1 MNIANDNSKKE
12 PLIVTFP
19 HFNMDLL
26 IPQFMAEQDIALNSR
41 TTYLN
46 ALAQF
51 LRWCKDQK
59 LTHPEQQNV
68 IAYKF
73 WLDSKQLSAYT
84 KAVYIVV
91 IRRFFLWA
99 YDGEYYENIARK
111 VKGIKRYCKSHQ
123 KESLPIDALKKLLAS
138 IDRSDL
144 CGKRDF
150 ALINI
155 LARTGLR
162 LKEISSALLEDMGE
176 QRGETLLWV
185 HGKGRSS
192 KDEFVLLTPQ
202 ALSSLHEYLRARVI
216 KSEKEPLIASLS
228 DRNYGKKISIYSLS
242 RIIKDRLR
250 AAGFD
255 SKRITAHSLRH
266 TFGVLSMQAGASLY
280 EVQLAMRHTAPTTT
294 QLYLGDIERIKRLEA
309 SPERKMSNLLD

>member
-1 MNIANDNSKKE
+1 MDAQHR
-12 PLIVTFP
+12 
-19 HFNMDLL
+19 HFNMEEF
-26 IPQFMAEQDIALNSR
+26 IHPFIASQDISLNSR

-46 ALAQF
+46 AMMQF
-51 LRWCKDQK
+51 VRWCVEKK
-59 LTHPEQQNV
+59 ITEPKRETILS
-68 IAYKF
+68 YKF
-73 WLDSKQLSAYT
+73 WLDTKNLSSYT

-91 IRRFFLWA
+91 VRRFFLWTEDSQL
-99 YDGEYYENIARK
+99 YPNVSRG
-111 VKGIKRYCKSHQ
+111 VKGIKRFAKNHQ
-123 KESLPIDALKKLLAS
+123 KESLSIEALKKLFAS
-138 IDRSDL
+138 IDCSTL
-144 CGKRDF
+144 QGKRDF

-155 LARTGLR
+155 LVRTGLR
-162 LKEISSALLEDMGE
+162 LKEIASALLEDMYE
-176 QRGETLLWV
+176 QRGEMLLWI

-202 ALSSLHEYLRARVI
+202 ALVSLHDYLQARVI
-216 KSEKEPLIASLS
+216 KSEKDPLFVSLS
-228 DRNYGKKISIYSLS
+228 DRNYGKKLTIFSLS
-242 RIIKDRLR
+242 RLIKRRLR

-309 SPERKMSNLLD
+309 SPERKMSNLLDI

>member
-1 MNIANDNSKKE
+1 MSKVYE
-12 PLIVTFP
+12 N
-19 HFNMDLL
+19 FNMDEL
-26 IPQFMAEQDIALNSR
+26 IHPFIAAQDISLNSR

-46 ALAQF
+46 ALMQF
-51 LRWCKDQK
+51 ARWCKDK
-59 LTHPEQQNV
+59 AITRPEHENV
-68 IAYKF
+68 LSYKF

-91 IRRFFLWA
+91 IKRFFLWTEE
-99 YDGEYYENIARK
+99 YEYYKNVARK
-111 VKGIKRYCKSHQ
+111 VKGIKRYSKSHQ
-123 KESLPIDALKKLLAS
+123 KESLSIESLKKLLGS
-138 IDRSDL
+138 IACDTII
-144 CGKRDF
+144 GKRDF
-150 ALINI
+150 ALINV
-155 LARTGLR
+155 LVRTGLR
-162 LKEISSALLEDMGE
+162 LKEIASATLTDMYE
-176 QRGETLLWV
+176 QRGEMLLWI

-202 ALSSLHEYLRARVI
+202 ALVSLHDYLQSRVI
-216 KSEKEPLIASLS
+216 KSEKEPIFVSLS
-228 DRNYGKKISIYSLS
+228 DRNYGKKLTIFSLS
-242 RIIKDRLR
+242 RIIKGRLR

-309 SPERKMSNLLD
+309 SPERKMSNLLDI

>member
-1 MNIANDNSKKE
+1 MKNIYTN
-12 PLIVTFP
+12 
-19 HFNMDLL
+19 FNMDEL
-26 IPQFMAEQDIALNSR
+26 IHPFLAAQDISLNSR
-41 TTYLN
+41 TTYFN
-46 ALAQF
+46 ALNQF
-51 LRWCKDQK
+51 LYWCKEKNVMYPQYETI
-59 LTHPEQQNV
+59 LT
-68 IAYKF
+68 YKF
-73 WLDSKQLSAYT
+73 WLDTKQLSSYT

-91 IRRFFLWA
+91 IKRFFSWTDEEKL
-99 YDGEYYENIARK
+99 YENISRK
-111 VKGIKRYCKSHQ
+111 VKGIKRYTKSHQ
-123 KESLPIDALKKLLAS
+123 KESLSIEALKKLFTS
-138 IDRSDL
+138 INCDNI

-155 LARTGLR
+155 LVRTGLR
-162 LKEISSALLEDMGE
+162 LKEIASAVLEDMYE
-176 QRGETLLWV
+176 QRGEMLLWI

-202 ALSSLHEYLRARVI
+202 ALTPLHEYLQTRTI
-216 KSEKEPLIASLS
+216 KSEKEPIFVSLS
-228 DRNYGKKISIYSLS
+228 DRNYGKRLTIFSLS
-242 RIIKDRLR
+242 RIIKGRLR

-309 SPERKMSNLLD
+309 SPERKMSNLLDI

>member
-1 MNIANDNSKKE
+1 MDAQHK
-12 PLIVTFP
+12 
-19 HFNMDLL
+19 HFNMEEF
-26 IPQFMAEQDIALNSR
+26 IHPFIASQDISLNSR

-46 ALAQF
+46 AMMQF
-51 LRWCKDQK
+51 VRWCVEKK
-59 LTHPEQQNV
+59 ITEPKRETILS
-68 IAYKF
+68 YKF
-73 WLDSKQLSAYT
+73 WLDTKNLSSYT

-91 IRRFFLWA
+91 VRRFFLWTEDSQL
-99 YDGEYYENIARK
+99 YPNVSRG
-111 VKGIKRYCKSHQ
+111 VKGIKRFAKNHQ
-123 KESLPIDALKKLLAS
+123 KESLSIEALKKLFAS
-138 IDRSDL
+138 IDCSTL
-144 CGKRDF
+144 QGKRDF

-155 LARTGLR
+155 LVRTGLR
-162 LKEISSALLEDMGE
+162 LKEIASALLEDMYE
-176 QRGETLLWV
+176 QRGEMLLWI

-202 ALSSLHEYLRARVI
+202 ALVSLHDYLQARVI
-216 KSEKEPLIASLS
+216 KSEKDPLFVSLS
-228 DRNYGKKISIYSLS
+228 DRNYGKKLTIFSLS
-242 RIIKDRLR
+242 RLIKRRLR

-309 SPERKMSNLLD
+309 SPERKMSNLLDI